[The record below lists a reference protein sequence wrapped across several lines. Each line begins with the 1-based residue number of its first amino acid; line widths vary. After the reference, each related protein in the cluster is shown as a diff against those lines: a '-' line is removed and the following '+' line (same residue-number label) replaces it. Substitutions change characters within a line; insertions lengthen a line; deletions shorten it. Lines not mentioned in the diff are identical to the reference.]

1 MITVLSPAKK
11 LSAECHAH
19 GTTFTQPQFLTQSNK
34 LVKKLQTFDP
44 PALQSLMSISEK
56 LSMLNWERYKVWK
69 TSFKPES
76 ARQAVYTFMGDTYN
90 GLDVETL
97 NDDDILFSQDNT
109 RILSGLYGILKPLDL
124 MMPYRLEMGTKL
136 ENEVGKNLYEFWGSK
151 LSKSLS
157 KELNG
162 HKTKTIINC
171 ASVEYFNSIDNHDLK
186 AEIVTPVFKE
196 IKNGKPRIISFFAK
210 KARGMMARFII
221 QNRIENIDDILAF
234 DFGGYRY
241 NDSLSSPFQPVF
253 TRAQA

>member
-19 GTTFTQPQFLTQSNK
+19 GTTFTQPQFLTQSNR

-44 PALQSLMSISEK
+44 QALQSLMSISEK

-69 TSFKPES
+69 KSFKPES

-90 GLDVETL
+90 GLDAQTL

-196 IKNGKPRIISFFAK
+196 IKNGNPCIISFFAK
-210 KARGMMARFII
+210 KARGMMVRYLLDK
-221 QNRIENIDDILAF
+221 ENVTAKTLLGF
-234 DFGGYRY
+234 DYGGYAY
-241 NDSLSSPFQPVF
+241 SEEHTESPLSPVF
-253 TRAQA
+253 IR

>member
-11 LSAECHAH
+11 LSTECYAH
-19 GTTFTQPQFLTQSNK
+19 NKTFTQPQFLTQSNK

-76 ARQAVYTFMGDTYN
+76 SRQAVYTFMGDTYN
-90 GLDVETL
+90 GLDAQTL

-171 ASVEYFNSIDNHDLK
+171 ASVEYFNSIDNHD
-186 AEIVTPVFKE
+186 
-196 IKNGKPRIISFFAK
+196 
-210 KARGMMARFII
+210 
-221 QNRIENIDDILAF
+221 
-234 DFGGYRY
+234 
-241 NDSLSSPFQPVF
+241 
-253 TRAQA
+253 